1 MVKWNFSVVT
11 DAVRVVA
18 GDVAR
23 QSNDIEVA
31 RDGKPLY
38 DKFRSLGLF
47 GMDKG
52 LQWAHVYGTSME
64 PEGVLDE
71 SFVAYEAATVA
82 EGYQPS
88 QGDVVLVEIEGEH
101 RKANLHGGYKLRKFM
116 SVCSESPD
124 TFNEVTY
131 DKAGKAHNGKAKMI
145 LIRGKVLF
153 H

>member
-1 MVKWNFSVVT
+1 MVKWNFNVVA

-18 GDVAR
+18 GNVER

-52 LQWAHVYGTSME
+52 LKWAHVYGTSME

-71 SFVAYEAATVA
+71 SFVAYQATTVA
-82 EGYQPS
+82 EGYCPVA
-88 QGDVVLVEIEGEH
+88 GDVVLVEIEGEQH
-101 RKANLHGGYKLRKFM
+101 KANLHGGYKLRKFI
-116 SVCSESPD
+116 SVCIENPD

-131 DKAGKAHNGKAKMI
+131 DKNGKSHNGTAKMD